1 MRKNENMQ
9 IGVSTYTYTWSFG
22 VPGSEPNAKMTPYD
36 LINRA
41 SEFGIDCIQIAD
53 NYPLNEL
60 SDNELHMLME
70 YAHQKGIIIEVGSRG
85 LTEENLDIYL
95 KIAEKLYS
103 PILRMVIDQEN
114 YRPEPEDVTAIIR
127 NAIPELKSRNI
138 TLVLEN
144 HDRLHAKV
152 FRDIVESIASEF
164 AGICLDCVNS
174 MGIGEGIETVI
185 DTLGPYTVNLH
196 VKDFNVKRVFH
207 KMGFIIE
214 GTPAGKGLLDMEFVL
229 EKLSKFRKCRSAILE
244 LWTPPE
250 ENIGLTLAKEHR
262 WAIESIGYMKKM
274 IHL

>member
-1 MRKNENMQ
+1 MQ

-22 VPGSEPNAKMTPYD
+22 VPGSEPKVKMTPYD
-36 LINRA
+36 LIRRA

-53 NYPLNEL
+53 NYPLHQL
-60 SDNELHMLME
+60 TDTELHTLME
-70 YAHQKGIIIEVGSRG
+70 YAHQIGITIEVGSRG
-85 LTEENLDIYL
+85 LTGENLEKYL

-114 YRPEPEDVTAIIR
+114 YRPEPEDVVAIIR
-127 NAIPELKSRNI
+127 NALPELKARNI
-138 TLVLEN
+138 ILALEN

-152 FRDIVESIASEF
+152 FREIVESIASEF
-164 AGICLDCVNS
+164 AGICLDCINS

-185 DTLGPYTVNLH
+185 DILAPYTVNLH
-196 VKDFNVKRVFH
+196 VKDFNVKRVYH

-214 GTPAGKGLLDMEFVL
+214 GTPAGKGLLNMEMIL
-229 EKLSKFRKCRSAILE
+229 EKLSKNSKCRSAILE

-250 ENIGLTLAKEHR
+250 QNIELTVAKEHR

-274 IHL
+274 ILK